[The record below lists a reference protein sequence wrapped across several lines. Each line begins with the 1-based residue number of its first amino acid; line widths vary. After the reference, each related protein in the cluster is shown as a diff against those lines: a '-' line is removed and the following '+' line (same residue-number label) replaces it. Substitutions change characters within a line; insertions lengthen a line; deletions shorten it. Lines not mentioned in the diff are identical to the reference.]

1 MNATTTKKIAL
12 AALAAP
18 ALTAIAIGFAGA
30 AHAGEQ
36 YNTTGGTTS
45 ASDTIGQLRD
55 QGMRVVVNRS
65 GLAGP
70 CCSGILYPATT
81 PYGNS
86 WNAVL
91 KHSHAARIFGAAAG
105 P

>member
-18 ALTAIAIGFAGA
+18 ALTAIAIGFAGT

-45 ASDTIGQLRD
+45 ASATIGQLRD

-65 GLAGP
+65 G
-70 CCSGILYPATT
+70 S
-81 PYGNS
+81 
-86 WNAVL
+86 
-91 KHSHAARIFGAAAG
+91 AAG
-105 P
+105 LEQCAVISVRQDRHQHHGGQQRNEFTTAYVDVFCK